1 MQNIKHIHGTPNEII
16 QTEEETMLALI
27 DRAIASKSNS
37 QTIGRSGEI
46 PLMSFLDRH
55 LPNTLSVK
63 SGNFVTPNG
72 DLSPQIDI
80 LVLDSRYPL
89 LSENS
94 DGSVLAMLHSVISC
108 IEIKTN
114 IKNKD
119 LQGVWKNSKAVRLLA
134 NEVFNDPRGF
144 GGVDYMCFSY
154 RCGQRLDSFSDK
166 YFEIFSDIEGYTDL
180 YLLRL
185 PEKDLIESKRSGA
198 LFHMEP
204 VIKDEEAPEEI
215 EYLPMLIPEH
225 TPLSDFYYSLV
236 QNSYYNLDYRNFG
249 VGEIGKHFMDYMSW
263 STVR

>member
-1 MQNIKHIHGTPNEII
+1 MVNIKHIHGTPNEII
-16 QTEEETMLALI
+16 QTEEKSMLALI
-27 DRAIASKSNS
+27 DRAIASKSNP

-55 LPNTLSVK
+55 FPNTLSVK

-94 DGSVLAMLHSVISC
+94 DGSVIAMLHSVISC

-119 LQGVWKNSKAVRLLA
+119 LQGIWKTSKTVRSLA
-134 NEVFNDPRGF
+134 NVVFNDPKGF
-144 GGVDYMCFSY
+144 GNVDYMCFSY
-154 RCGQRLDSFSDK
+154 RCGQRLDSFTNK
-166 YFEIFSDIEGYTDL
+166 YFEIFSNIEGYTDL
-180 YLLRL
+180 YLLHL

-198 LFHMEP
+198 LFHFEP
-204 VIKDEEAPEEI
+204 DVENEESVNNPE
-215 EYLPMLIPEH
+215 YMPLFIPQH
-225 TPLSDFYYSLV
+225 TPLSDFYYSLI
-236 QNSYYNLDYRNFG
+236 QNSYYCLDYRGYG
-249 VGEIGKHFMDYMSW
+249 VGDIAQHFQDYMSW

>member
-1 MQNIKHIHGTPNEII
+1 MENIKHIHGTPNAII
-16 QTEEETMLALI
+16 QTEEETILALI

-55 LPNTLSVK
+55 LPSTLSVK
-63 SGNFVTPNG
+63 SGKFVTPNG

-89 LSENS
+89 LSEHS

-108 IEIKTN
+108 MEIKTN

-119 LQGVWKNSKAVRLLA
+119 LQSIWENSKTIRLLA
-134 NEVFNDPRGF
+134 HDVFNNPKGF
-144 GGVDYMCFSY
+144 GGLDYVCFSY
-154 RCGQRLDSFSDK
+154 RCGQRLHSFADN
-166 YFEIFSDIEGYTDL
+166 YFELFSDIEGYTDL

-185 PEKDLIESKRSGA
+185 PEKDQSETKTSGA
-198 LFHMEP
+198 LFHLEP
-204 VIKDEEAPEEI
+204 DAQSEATSDELKYI
-215 EYLPMLIPEH
+215 PMLIPEH

-236 QNSYYNLDYRNFG
+236 QNSYYCLDHRNFG
-249 VGEIGKHFMDYMSW
+249 MGDIGQHFMDYMSW

>member
-1 MQNIKHIHGTPNEII
+1 MENIKHIHGTPNEII

-55 LPNTLSVK
+55 LPNTLTVK

-94 DGSVLAMLHSVISC
+94 DGSVIAMLHSVISC

-114 IKNKD
+114 VKNKD
-119 LQGVWKNSKAVRLLA
+119 LQGIWKNSKTVRSLA
-134 NEVFNDPRGF
+134 NEVFNNPKGF
-144 GGVDYMCFSY
+144 GDVDYLCFSY
-154 RCGQRLDSFSDK
+154 RCGQRLDSFAKK
-166 YFEIFSDIEGYTDL
+166 YFEIFLDIEGYTNL
-180 YLLRL
+180 SLLRL
-185 PEKDLIESKRSGA
+185 PEKDQIESKRSGA
-198 LFHMEP
+198 LLHMEP
-204 VIKDEEAPEEI
+204 AIENEESNNDYEFI
-215 EYLPMLIPEH
+215 PMLIPEH

-236 QNSYYNLDYRNFG
+236 QNSYYCLDYRGYG
-249 VGEIGKHFMDYMSW
+249 VGKIGQHFMEYMSW